1 MGLRESVN
9 PPTITFKMC
18 VHMCIFLEE
27 GLLLAIGSFIHLS
40 TNTNTL
46 PALAAQFCY
55 IDENREKPK
64 K

>member
-27 GLLLAIGSFIHLS
+27 GLLLAIGSFIHLL
-40 TNTNTL
+40 NK
-46 PALAAQFCY
+46 Y
-55 IDENREKPK
+55 
-64 K
+64 